1 MKHIPFRIP
10 ALHVFG
16 RYGAGGYFFVNNCG
30 FTYYYLAINEFIVF
44 AYKINGLYD
53 QAITDISQAI
63 RLAPNLDYAYFN
75 RGRTYEINGERQRAV
90 KDFMKSYALKS
101 DDRAYQAKMKELGLL
116 Q

>member
-1 MKHIPFRIP
+1 MPTRRDNTP
-10 ALHVFG
+10 DG
-16 RYGAGGYFFVNNCG
+16 S
-30 FTYYYLAINEFIVF
+30 YLAGLSISPGLAN
-44 AYKINGLYD
+44 KINGLYD
-53 QAITDISQAI
+53 QAIADFSQAI

-90 KDFMKSYALKS
+90 KDFMKSYALNS